1 MRISGYNLFL
11 KEHSAKMSQEAPHK
25 RPYEIMQQV
34 AKLWG
39 GASEQEKEL
48 YRMTAECIV
57 SV

>member
-1 MRISGYNLFL
+1 
-11 KEHSAKMSQEAPHK
+11 MSQEEPHK

-39 GASEQEKEL
+39 GATEQEKEL

>member
-1 MRISGYNLFL
+1 
-11 KEHSAKMSQEAPHK
+11 MSQEEPHK

-39 GASEQEKEL
+39 GTSEQEKEL

-57 SV
+57 AS